1 MTWPWHTC
9 PLGVLPDGTFE
20 DAGQLLGQVLS
31 APLARGEALAGHRL
45 TAPPAWSVPPG
56 TMPLP
61 VRFTDPG
68 ATALLTAG
76 QHIDVLASS
85 GPGLDD
91 VTAFAS
97 AELVATEVLVLEVI
111 APDSGDGGILDTPA
125 GDADG
130 SLVLLAA
137 DRASAMA
144 IAGAQARAN
153 LGVPHASAPA
163 VTQTSPAASS
173 GVSTEPPGPAPSWS
187 PVSRLEWLRGGSRP
201 RQPVALRAGHGSR
214 SAWRD
219 RVRPPPRPPPA
230 PPRAWRAA
238 GSSAG
243 RRRSTQLPW

>member
-1 MTWPWHTC
+1 MMGGEQRAGPRTGVARLVRRHRRALSGVAAAVSIGTLGMALQPPDTPTRPVVVAAADLRAGRLLSAGDLAVAHV
-9 PLGVLPDGTFE
+9 PAGVLPDGTFE
-20 DAGQLLGQVLS
+20 DSGQLLGQVLS

-91 VTAFAS
+91 VTSFAS

-111 APDSGDGGILDTPA
+111 ASDSGDGGILDTPA
-125 GDADG
+125 GGVGG

-153 LGVPHASAPA
+153 LGFLMH
-163 VTQTSPAASS
+163 
-173 GVSTEPPGPAPSWS
+173 
-187 PVSRLEWLRGGSRP
+187 
-201 RQPVALRAGHGSR
+201 
-214 SAWRD
+214 
-219 RVRPPPRPPPA
+219 PRP
-230 PPRAWRAA
+230 
-238 GSSAG
+238 
-243 RRRSTQLPW
+243 Q